1 VVKLKWSLLKLYVD
15 TITCKICITNDH
27 GYVPFVVITIR
38 SYLHSWHGLQQDQ
51 HVRRQRVSLV
61 ERNYLPL
68 RCTWVLSWLRVAQ
81 SLVFCVVFFLDHC
94 LSLCPFILA
103 ILLSVFFD
111 LRLLVTLLVY
121 LNFSNSAYVYLYFSN
136 TYHFMFDIA
145 AVVVVIVLDT
155 ILCDKIRQWLATGRR
170 FSSGKMEDIN
180 LIRVNKMLIW

>member
-1 VVKLKWSLLKLYVD
+1 LLVVKLKWSHLKLYVD

-27 GYVPFVVITIR
+27 GYVPFVVFTIR

-61 ERNYLPL
+61 ERELLTTPMQL
-68 RCTWVLSWLRVAQ
+68 SVKLASRCSIISFLCSV
-81 SLVFCVVFFLDHC
+81 FLDHC

-121 LNFSNSAYVYLYFSN
+121 LNVSYVYLYFTN
-136 TYHFMFDIA
+136 TYHFMLVIA

-155 ILCDKIRQWLATGRR
+155 ILCDKICQWLATGRR

-180 LIRVNKMLIW
+180 LIRVNKMSVW